1 MIRFEK
7 WSLLALM
14 RFLLASIVAINHL
27 AEYADLGFLKF
38 VPYFGPFEA
47 ILGFLLIS
55 GYSIGESYTKNPAGF
70 YKRRAARLYP
80 IYVASAVLVFIATP
94 EPVTLGFLGVVV
106 INLLFLNQ
114 ALTTG
119 SYVGPAWS
127 LALEAWLYTLT
138 PWLAKLSSRKLLGLV
153 FGSLFCYAVHTCGRT
168 LFHWPYYSGLGYG
181 LNLFTLGFAW
191 IAGFLLARE
200 RKNPVATM
208 RMIGA
213 IYIFH
218 LSLTMAI
225 AFGYRLKNH
234 QLALFVPNDLVGFV
248 FKTATLIFVWVNFNS
263 MLKNQDKPSV
273 KSHFM
278 RFLGD
283 VSYPLYV
290 VHISVYVILARYG
303 FKNPYLMLLIA
314 IAASA
319 AVYQTLDFYSRR
331 RDRKE
336 FPSQPVPKAS
346 EA

>member
-7 WSLLALM
+7 WSILALM

-27 AEYADLGFLKF
+27 AEYADLGILKF
-38 VPYFGPFEA
+38 VPQFGPFEA

-55 GYSIGESYTKNPAGF
+55 GYSIGESYAKNPVGF

-80 IYVASAVLVFIATP
+80 IYVASAVLVFIAVP
-94 EPVTLGFLGVVV
+94 EPITFGFLGIIV

-153 FGSLFCYAVHTCGRT
+153 FGSLFCYTVHTCGRT

-181 LNLFTLGFAW
+181 LNLFTLAFAW
-191 IAGFLLARE
+191 ISGFLLARE
-200 RKNPVATM
+200 RKKPLTTM

-213 IYIFH
+213 IYVFH
-218 LSLTMAI
+218 LSLNMAI
-225 AFGYRLKNH
+225 AFGYRFKNH
-234 QLALFVPNDLVGFV
+234 QMALFVPNDLVGFV
-248 FKTATLIFVWVNFNS
+248 FKSATLIFVWVNFNL
-263 MLKNQDKPSV
+263 MLKNQDKPAF

-283 VSYPLYV
+283 ISYPLYV
-290 VHISVYVILARYG
+290 VHISVYIILARYG

-314 IAASA
+314 ISA
-319 AVYQTLDFYSRR
+319 AAAIYQTLDFYSRNR
-331 RDRKE
+331 ERKE
-336 FPSQPVPKAS
+336 FPGQAAAKA
-346 EA
+346 ADA